1 FLACLLSILFSAI
14 FFELLGYSAIVLSLL
29 LAVFIPT
36 TIFLKIEKGIMTS
49 TVITLNIYAFGTVKT
64 GFIYNQ
70 LILIVIGIGTGLLVN
85 LYMPSLDQKL
95 KSLQDQVEDN
105 FRIVLREIAR
115 YIRDEHMDWDGK
127 EITHLEEIFEETE
140 ELVESDKENNMLRDD
155 KTFFIYY
162 TMINAKF
169 N

>member
-1 FLACLLSILFSAI
+1 RFLACLLSILFSAI

-70 LILIVIGIGTGLLVN
+70 LILIVIGIVTGILIN
-85 LYMPSLDQKL
+85 LYMRSLDKQL
-95 KSLQDQVEDN
+95 KSLQNKVEYN
-105 FRIVLREIAR
+105 FRIVLGENAR
-115 YIRDEHMDWDGK
+115 YIGVEHM
-127 EITHLEEIFEETE
+127 
-140 ELVESDKENNMLRDD
+140 
-155 KTFFIYY
+155 Y
-162 TMINAKF
+162 
-169 N
+169 